1 MHNNKP
7 IKNHDQ
13 GFLYVRKKDLDN
25 AITYGLFNNANE
37 KEELFLSRNRAAII
51 DKYEKET
58 QGKKWAEFSN
68 PLLNTVRKAGGFSRE
83 DLDGLTV
90 KEAINKLAKQKE
102 LESSKYGDE
111 AKEEYSRVGYPNS

>member
-37 KEELFLSRNRAAII
+37 KEEYTI
-51 DKYEKET
+51 DKPRPNPDEYYIIEVKGSEK
-58 QGKKWAEFSN
+58 
-68 PLLNTVRKAGGFSRE
+68 
-83 DLDGLTV
+83 
-90 KEAINKLAKQKE
+90 I
-102 LESSKYGDE
+102 ES
-111 AKEEYSRVGYPNS
+111 EE